1 MRTRAELLK
10 FGHRLDGY
18 CSVMPGLTGLW
29 QVSGHSRHV
38 DDRIELEA
46 RYIRDWSLGMDVQIL
61 IQSVVVAFTVQA

>member
-1 MRTRAELLK
+1 
-10 FGHRLDGY
+10 
-18 CSVMPGLTGLW
+18 MPGLTGLW